1 MRETITHDSGWRRVY
16 RRATDECEIP
26 PLDIGIQAIQL
37 SPYRAGVAGLC
48 HTRLLTSPAFPSCS
62 CPLSFQSQVRRVD
75 SKSSALNFDP
85 LRGQFTPCVPW
96 RTVSV
101 SRGSPATTPKQ
112 SLDDVQ
118 VGYGI
123 CASCAPH
130 RDWSSGHLFPFPYS
144 PTCHPV
150 TRSVV
155 SEPAAH
161 ITVRP
166 CQAITAIPIGYYEN
180 SGTVSLSTCRPSRV
194 PLQRN
199 VLARRRCPIHVLQ
212 CSH

>member
-1 MRETITHDSGWRRVY
+1 MPHTSS
-16 RRATDECEIP
+16 
-26 PLDIGIQAIQL
+26 DISRFPVMLL
-37 SPYRAGVAGLC
+37 SPILSESGETG
-48 HTRLLTSPAFPSCS
+48 RLEVIRLELRPPPGAIHS
-62 CPLSFQSQVRRVD
+62 VRTMAHRF
-75 SKSSALNFDP
+75 L
-85 LRGQFTPCVPW
+85 
-96 RTVSV
+96 